1 MTIGIT
7 CPCAPSGS
15 RGVPSVPP
23 RSPRTRTPVHPI
35 SDLPGLARAPAGPFV
50 KRNMSC
56 DGAESRNGEC
66 RITLIPR
73 ARRANRI
80 YIRYHYRI
88 YTKLPMSN
96 DFRLKDAAQVC
107 DGNVRVTP
115 IRNCDDAGFLRGTPQ
130 QLALAVKCGVP
141 YAKDD
146 SLIRLL
152 LTRSQVS
159 SRSTLRAL
167 GAAWP
172 PSFLSSA
179 LYNVF
184 YLRSS

>member
-1 MTIGIT
+1 MPVRAERLAWRWASAAFAARRFIRS
-7 CPCAPSGS
+7 AGS
-15 RGVPSVPP
+15 RS
-23 RSPRTRTPVHPI
+23 RW
-35 SDLPGLARAPAGPFV
+35 PAGPFV

-56 DGAESRNGEC
+56 DGAESRNAES
-66 RITLIPR
+66 RWFRERDAP
-73 ARRANRI
+73 NRI
-80 YIRYHYRI
+80 ISGITTIESPTRELQCR
-88 YTKLPMSN
+88 MSN
-96 DFRLKDAAQVC
+96 DFRLKVAAQVC

-172 PSFLSSA
+172 HSFLSSA